1 MTISN
6 RIRPGI
12 RFGPLPPWW
21 VATRAAGSSIFRKPL
36 KDVVG
41 HELVQVGHIRLP
53 AELELHL
60 AQAREP
66 QLKLGVQ
73 VERARGLD

>member
-1 MTISN
+1 MSA
-6 RIRPGI
+6 RSG
-12 RFGPLPPWW
+12 
-21 VATRAAGSSIFRKPL
+21 AAIFRKPSE
-36 KDVVG
+36 DVVG
-41 HELVQVGHIRLP
+41 YELVQVGHIRLP

-73 VERARGLD
+73 VERACGLDRKAWILAMGSEVKSFFLPVMP

>member
-1 MTISN
+1 MQ
-6 RIRPGI
+6 
-12 RFGPLPPWW
+12 LP
-21 VATRAAGSSIFRKPL
+21 AEREERLINLRKPL